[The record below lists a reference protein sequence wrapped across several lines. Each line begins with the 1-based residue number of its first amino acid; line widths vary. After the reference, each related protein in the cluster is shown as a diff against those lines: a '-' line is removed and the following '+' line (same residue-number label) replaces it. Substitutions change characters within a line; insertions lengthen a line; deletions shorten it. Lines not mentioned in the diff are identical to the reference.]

1 MEVKLKKWGNS
12 FGIRFNQ
19 NIIKELSLKEN
30 QSLEIKIIDNKMIL
44 LPKKNLNDLISQINE
59 NNLHNEV
66 DFGTRG
72 KELL

>member
-44 LPKKNLNDLISQINE
+44 LPKKNLNDLISQINK

-66 DFGTRG
+66 DFGTEG